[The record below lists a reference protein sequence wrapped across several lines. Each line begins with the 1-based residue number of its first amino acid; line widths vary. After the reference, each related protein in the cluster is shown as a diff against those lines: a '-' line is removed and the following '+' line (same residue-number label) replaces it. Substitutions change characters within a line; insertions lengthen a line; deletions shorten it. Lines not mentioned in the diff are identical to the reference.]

1 MNNPVANPPVT
12 QPLVH
17 PVVHLQAPSMMV
29 SASLMEEIQHQA
41 SSGQYIDDLIGAAIF
56 DLSGLPKE
64 YFTTAESSD
73 VSWVQTIFQA
83 LGLQSLLMSSL
94 KLDGFRHAV
103 IHGADYRAVVVR
115 QKNRY
120 TALLTRQTSEVL
132 SESFI
137 HWSQE
142 FEPTMLRSHPRFSA
156 M

>member
-1 MNNPVANPPVT
+1 MNNPVASPPIA
-12 QPLVH
+12 QPLAH
-17 PVVHLQAPSMMV
+17 PAVHLQAPSMV
-29 SASLMEEIQHQA
+29 SSPLMKETQRHT
-41 SSGQYIDDLIGAAIF
+41 SSGSYIDDLIGAAIF

-64 YFTTAESSD
+64 YFTTTESSD

-103 IHGADYRAVVVR
+103 VHGADYQAVVVR
-115 QKNRY
+115 QKNCY
-120 TALLTRQTSEVL
+120 TALLTRRTPEAL

-137 HWSQE
+137 QWSQE
-142 FEPTMLRSHPRFSA
+142 FEPTNLRSHPRFSA

>member
-1 MNNPVANPPVT
+1 MNNPVANPPAA

-29 SASLMEEIQHQA
+29 SSSLMEETQRQA
-41 SSGQYIDDLIGAAIF
+41 SSSQYVDDLIGAAIF

-94 KLDGFRHAV
+94 KLDGFHHAV

-132 SESFI
+132 SESFVQ
-137 HWSQE
+137 WSQE
-142 FEPTMLRSHPRFSA
+142 FEPTLLRAHPRFSA

>member
-1 MNNPVANPPVT
+1 MNNPVANPPVA
-12 QPLVH
+12 QPFGH
-17 PVVHLQAPSMMV
+17 PVVHLQAPSKMV
-29 SASLMEEIQHQA
+29 STSLMEETQRPA
-41 SSGQYIDDLIGAAIF
+41 SNGQYVDELIGAAVF

-137 HWSQE
+137 QWSQE